1 MSRRRHIANRTD
13 YTPLTT
19 EDIGENEYDRPDG
32 FMEDQFDKPERKFP
46 WKTILFI
53 LFFLIAGATCLTCGI
68 LVSTDYVDKKYA
80 DRAWPLL
87 ILGILMFIPGGY
99 YGYILLCICLKR
111 DGFTVEDIPML

>member
-1 MSRRRHIANRTD
+1 MSRRRTNAGYAN
-13 YTPLTT
+13 LE
-19 EDIGENEYDRPDG
+19 EDDQHFDEPDA
-32 FMEDQFDKPERKFP
+32 FIDEQFVKPERKFP
-46 WKTILFI
+46 WKTVLFI
-53 LFFLIAGATCLTCGI
+53 LFFFVAGATCLTCSI
-68 LVSTDYVDKKYA
+68 LVSSGFTNEKYA

>member
-1 MSRRRHIANRTD
+1 MSRRRVNAGS
-13 YTPLTT
+13 YELLS
-19 EDIGENEYDRPDG
+19 NEEPEREPDQTDG
-32 FMEDQFDKPERKFP
+32 FIDEQWVEPQRKFP

-53 LFFLIAGATCLTCGI
+53 LFFFVAGATCLTFSI
-68 LVSTDYVDKKYA
+68 LVSSGVFDEKYA

-99 YGYILLCICLKR
+99 YGYILLCIFLKR

>member
-1 MSRRRHIANRTD
+1 MSRRRTNAGSYELLNSEPDEEEQHD
-13 YTPLTT
+13 Q
-19 EDIGENEYDRPDG
+19 PDG
-32 FMEDQFDKPERKFP
+32 FVDEQWVEPQRKFP

-53 LFFLIAGATCLTCGI
+53 LFFFVAGATCLTFSI
-68 LVSTDYVDKKYA
+68 LVSSGVFNEKYA

-99 YGYILLCICLKR
+99 YGYILLCIFLKR

>member
-1 MSRRRHIANRTD
+1 MSRRRAINSS
-13 YTPLTT
+13 YTPLES
-19 EDIGENEYDRPDG
+19 EDTQDREYDAPDG
-32 FMEDQFDKPERKFP
+32 FVDEQFVKPERKFP
-46 WKTILFI
+46 WKTVLFI
-53 LFFLIAGATCLTCGI
+53 IFFFIAGATCLTCSI
-68 LVSTDYVDKKYA
+68 LVSSGYISEKYA